1 MIHARGNFSPIEK
14 DKIVKNVEDEIIK
27 NKFVRNMYSRSGFIK
42 GQKRSE
48 SEDVVGSIKIELTN
62 WKNRPKAKDILFEL
76 KNKTDNFPGIYVEYI
91 EKKDGPPKDR
101 DVEIKIV
108 NNNIDYLMEDS
119 SRLFSF
125 LKKKIM
131 D

>member
-76 KNKTDNFPGIYVEYI
+76 KKQ
-91 EKKDGPPKDR
+91 DR
-101 DVEIKIV
+101 
-108 NNNIDYLMEDS
+108 
-119 SRLFSF
+119 
-125 LKKKIM
+125 
-131 D
+131 